1 MLTVLHVLAI
11 VLVAI
16 PMGLVMA
23 HALEYPGK
31 LKLGRDEYLT
41 VQPIYS
47 PGFTIGGLAEPAALL
62 ALVVLLFLTPPG
74 TIAFWLTL
82 AAFAAM
88 ALMHMAYW
96 LLTHP
101 VNKFWLKDANL
112 KGASAAFFGT
122 GAGSFETDDWR
133 SLRDR
138 WEMSHV
144 LRAVL
149 AFAAF
154 VLLLIALAL

>member
-1 MLTVLHVLAI
+1 MQSTLNVLAI

-16 PMGLVMA
+16 PMALVLA

-31 LKLGRDEYLT
+31 LKLARDDYLT
-41 VQPIYS
+41 VQPIYY
-47 PGFTIGGLAEPAALL
+47 PGFTIGGFAEPVALL
-62 ALVVLLFLTPPG
+62 VLVVLLFLTPPD
-74 TIAFWLTL
+74 TAAFWLTL
-82 AAFAAM
+82 AAFASM
-88 ALMHMAYW
+88 ALMHVAYW

-101 VNKFWLKDANL
+101 VNNFWLKDAKL
-112 KGASAAFFGT
+112 KGASGGFFEA
-122 GAGSFETDDWR
+122 GAGSFDTQDWR
-133 SLRDR
+133 RLRDR

-144 LRAVL
+144 VRAVL